1 MEDNELISRGT
12 SMESERSYVVGGIRI
27 VVHYTCNI
35 LYYYIYKALL
45 ECLLVYILYIRI
57 VHNIM
62 IYETWMVG
70 IFS

>member
-12 SMESERSYVVGGIRI
+12 SMESERSHVVGGIRI
-27 VVHYTCNI
+27 VVHYAWKKYAI
-35 LYYYIYKALL
+35 YYIIIFTKHCYT
-45 ECLLVYILYIRI
+45 
-57 VHNIM
+57 VHMNSTYNIM

>member
-12 SMESERSYVVGGIRI
+12 SMESERSHVVGGIRI

-45 ECLLVYILYIRI
+45 YCT
-57 VHNIM
+57 
-62 IYETWMVG
+62 YE
-70 IFS
+70 